1 MSIHF
6 TVLVPVYNSEEWIIH
21 NLTSIVNQEYDNFDC
36 VITDD
41 CSTDNTVAV
50 IEKFII
56 DNEVKDYF
64 TLIKNKTRKHSVCN
78 VYEMVNSIRD
88 ICDDEDVLVTLDG
101 DDWFYDNTVLS
112 KLNKIYYENEKL
124 HFWR

>member
-1 MSIHF
+1 M
-6 TVLVPVYNSEEWIIH
+6 VPVYNSEEWIIH

-56 DNEVKDYF
+56 DNEAKDYF
-64 TLIKNKTRKHSVCN
+64 TLIKNKTGQ
-78 VYEMVNSIRD
+78 EQ
-88 ICDDEDVLVTLDG
+88 
-101 DDWFYDNTVLS
+101 
-112 KLNKIYYENEKL
+112 
-124 HFWR
+124 